1 MEVLPSLEA
10 SWNSGLGSGA
20 LQSSSWLFVPLPG
33 DGTLPEFLTIPNCH
47 VSKARMVNTE
57 PSVIVSHTVM
67 RYALQQPLSCY
78 PRPLHNCMFVL
89 CHLRSFKDQV
99 KSLSCVPL
107 FATPW
112 TVSLPGSSVHGH
124 FQARILEWVAISF
137 SRRSS

>member
-1 MEVLPSLEA
+1 MIIFIRTKAAEELVGSAA

-33 DGTLPEFLTIPNCH
+33 DGTLPEFLMIPNLH

-67 RYALQQPLSCY
+67 RYALQQPLCCY
-78 PRPLHNCMFVL
+78 PRPLHNCIFVL

-99 KSLSCVPL
+99 K
-107 FATPW
+107 
-112 TVSLPGSSVHGH
+112 
-124 FQARILEWVAISF
+124 
-137 SRRSS
+137 